1 MKRFVM
7 TKGLPGS
14 GKSTWAEQQVL
25 QAEPGQAIRINQ
37 DLLRVMLN
45 ADRWKGTKTENRVKN
60 ARDVLVDNMMDDRV
74 PLIISDDT
82 NFHPS
87 CAATFRRLCLD
98 HGYTFEV
105 KDFTDVP
112 VATCIKRDLKRAR
125 SVGERVIKDM
135 YAKWLETPYEP
146 VAYVPGLPDAL
157 LVDIDGTLAHMVA
170 PPGGKVRSPY
180 DYDRVNE
187 DQVDETVADIVRNAH
202 ERGDTIIVM
211 SGRDEECRNVTFC
224 WLAHNDIPFDYL
236 YMRPRGDV
244 RKDSI
249 VKSELFDAYVAGRF
263 NIRFVLDD
271 RNQVVDMWRARGLK
285 TLQVQPGDF

>member
-1 MKRFVM
+1 M
-7 TKGLPGS
+7 TKGLPAS

-25 QAEPGQAIRINQ
+25 AAEPGQAVRVNQ

-45 ADRWKGTKTENRVKN
+45 ADRFKGIKTERNVKH
-60 ARDVLVDNMMDDRV
+60 ARDVLVDNFMDVGV

-87 CAATFRRLCLD
+87 CEQTFRNLCSQ

-105 KDFTDVP
+105 QDFTDVP
-112 VATCIKRDLKRAR
+112 VATCVKRDLKRAR

-135 YAKWLETPYEP
+135 YAKYLEAPYEP
-146 VAYVPGLPDAL
+146 VAHVPGLPDAL

-180 DYDRVNE
+180 DNDRVHE
-187 DQVDETVADIVRNAH
+187 DQVDEVVATIVREAH

-211 SGRDEECRNVTFC
+211 SGRDEECRNVTFS

-236 YMRPRGDV
+236 HMRPHGDV